1 MCASRLHVSFE
12 STIRTIEISNARVRI
27 LRRLHDENST
37 VLSKKTISFAQQK
50 TGYHQDLSFLSV
62 LEMLVQHET
71 ILQLFI
77 YLEVI
82 LFVQKNER
90 KSCTAVNCLI

>member
-1 MCASRLHVSFE
+1 
-12 STIRTIEISNARVRI
+12 
-27 LRRLHDENST
+27 
-37 VLSKKTISFAQQK
+37 
-50 TGYHQDLSFLSV
+50 V

>member
-37 VLSKKTISFAQQK
+37 VFIQEDNIICSAENRIPSGSL
-50 TGYHQDLSFLSV
+50 LSFSV
-62 LEMLVQHET
+62 GNAGAT
-71 ILQLFI
+71 
-77 YLEVI
+77 
-82 LFVQKNER
+82 
-90 KSCTAVNCLI
+90 